1 MKRIQRLRT
10 NTDFKRALRGR
21 RITSSAFVLHA
32 GSTENPSSTSQVG
45 FIVSKSVGNSVVR
58 HRVTRRL
65 RAIISTRVDR
75 LNSQD
80 RFVVRA
86 LPAITALSYLQLEE
100 EIDSA
105 LTSVL
110 TSAGRR

>member
-1 MKRIQRLRT
+1 MKRTQRLRT

-21 RITSSAFVLHA
+21 RISSSVFVLHA
-32 GSTENPSSTSQVG
+32 GSTEIPSSTSQVG

-58 HRVTRRL
+58 HRVTRQL
-65 RAIISTRVDR
+65 RAIISTRLDR

-86 LPAITALSYLQLEE
+86 LPAITTLPYRQLQD
-100 EIDSA
+100 EIDVA
-105 LTSVL
+105 L
-110 TSAGRR
+110 TSAGRA

>member
-1 MKRIQRLRT
+1 MKRTQRLRT
-10 NTDFKRALRGR
+10 NTGFKRALRGR
-21 RITSSAFVLHA
+21 RISSSAFVLYA
-32 GSTENPSSTSQVG
+32 GSIESSSTTGQVG

-58 HRVTRRL
+58 HRVTRQL

-86 LPAITALSYLQLEE
+86 LPPITELPYRQLEK

-105 LTSVL
+105 LS
-110 TSAGRR
+110 SAGRA

>member
-1 MKRIQRLRT
+1 MKRSQRLRT
-10 NTDFKRALRGR
+10 DKDFKQALRGR

-32 GSTENPSSTSQVG
+32 GNTESPSTTSQVG

-58 HRVTRRL
+58 HRVTRQL

-86 LPAITALSYLQLEE
+86 LPAITALPYLQLQE

-105 LTSVL
+105 LA
-110 TSAGRR
+110 SAGRA

>member
-10 NTDFKRALRGR
+10 NGDFKRALRGR

-32 GSTENPSSTSQVG
+32 GSTESLSTTGQVG

-58 HRVTRRL
+58 HRVTRQL
-65 RAIISTRVDR
+65 RAIFLTRVDR

-86 LPAITALSYLQLEE
+86 LPAITTLPYQQLEE
-100 EIDSA
+100 EIDLA
-105 LTSVL
+105 F
-110 TSAGRR
+110 TSAGRA